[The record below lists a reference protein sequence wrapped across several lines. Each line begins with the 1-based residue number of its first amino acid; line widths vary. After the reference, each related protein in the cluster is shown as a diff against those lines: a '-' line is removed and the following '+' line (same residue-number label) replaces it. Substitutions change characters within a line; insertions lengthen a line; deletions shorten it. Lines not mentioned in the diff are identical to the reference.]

1 MFVSFFHFSTYVLQ
15 RRSALPSLTRC
26 CASASVLLRL
36 IPFPTMT
43 RLLLV
48 CLATVLAEARVFRA
62 AFFYSGE
69 ISDLGWSYTHNEG
82 RIRAQDVIT
91 QYLKS
96 RGDTVKA
103 DIYEALS
110 PAEAKTRM
118 LALSEQGI
126 DLIVACS
133 FIYHEEAFALAK
145 LHPSVDVV
153 HISGFY
159 SGPDNFVTAHGRVYH
174 SRYVSGVVAGG
185 TSTAKRV
192 GYITSLKI
200 AEVYRSAN
208 AFYLGMQKGA
218 GAIMNSTY
226 VEHKVDMVVIWI
238 DTFNDPVKERE
249 AARRLHA
256 MGCDVIAYHTDTQ
269 EGALYAK
276 ANGIHSIADNTDGRK
291 IIGETVLTSSN
302 FNWGPIYTE
311 LMNRSYSGTFK
322 SGSHNLWYGYPAGV
336 SINYDPSFE
345 VGQGTVDLFHST
357 VAEMKGGFDPFC
369 YPVWNRGALV
379 PRDGPGG
386 CTSDFYLAVKMQFL
400 VDGMYDIGSLTL
412 HGAQCGNGTRY
423 TLKISHSPPQYIID
437 CQNCT
442 AGTYSLVTNLVEGSE
457 ECLPCPP
464 GTHSEDSASSCD
476 PCPEGTY
483 ADASTTSCTPC
494 PDGTS
499 NSGLGNTNCPFSSET
514 GTDLTVVFVIVAI
527 VGVLLLIGGP
537 LIGIRVVRDQMRI
550 SKLFSEKAV
559 AMRCAKSIALMKL
572 EELEDIRTIE
582 NPSDIIQ
589 SFVQIVDNLIEYRRY
604 LPRTILEKYGAD
616 DAEADDKDETG
627 GSTDNTSAT
636 NMSQR
641 TAVSSDRQIQ
651 RHHALAPRILKKNMS
666 FLMANLVGFHRRVL
680 TGSDPEIQ
688 ERHKKYVQLVQE
700 TAQCRGGVPETF
712 TGDRMVVTFNG
723 VRHTGAYREGATA
736 IGLEVLRQVKETLQ
750 LSASASVV
758 AGSVLTGHFG
768 SDTMKRFSTL
778 GQSVS
783 WGIALERISKMY
795 DGALITD
802 ASISDACNGLFRF
815 KHTLFVVS
823 PKAPRPNAPN
833 LVSIVS
839 SQMQLAENEWMY
851 QLEEATQNPETR
863 ENEIFVAIQ
872 KGKWEEAEAL
882 EKRIPDDYVQNAE
895 LATMVSE
902 QKLKLTDM
910 SLW

>member
-1 MFVSFFHFSTYVLQ
+1 
-15 RRSALPSLTRC
+15 
-26 CASASVLLRL
+26 
-36 IPFPTMT
+36 MT

-48 CLATVLAEARVFRA
+48 CLAMVLAEARVFRA
-62 AFFYSGE
+62 AFFYNGD

-91 QYLKS
+91 RYLES
-96 RGDTVKA
+96 RGDTVKGE
-103 DIYEALS
+103 IYEALS

-145 LHPSVDVV
+145 LHPHVDFV
-153 HISGFY
+153 HISGYY
-159 SGPDNFVTAHGRVYH
+159 SGPDNFITAFGRVYH

-185 TSTAKRV
+185 TSTTKRV
-192 GYITSLKI
+192 GYIASLKI

-208 AFYLGMQKGA
+208 AFYLGVQKGA

-226 VEHKVDMVVIWI
+226 IEHKVDVVVIWI
-238 DTFNDPVKERE
+238 DTFYDPVKERE

-276 ANGIHSIADNTDGRK
+276 ANGIHSVASNTDGRK
-291 IIGETVLTSSN
+291 IIGETVLTSSS

-322 SGSHNLWYGYPAGV
+322 TGSHNLWYGYPAGV
-336 SINYDPSFE
+336 SVNHDPSFE
-345 VGQGTVDLFHST
+345 VGPTTRKLFDST

-442 AGTYSLVTNLVEGSE
+442 AGTYSLVSNLAEGSE

-464 GTHSEDSASSCD
+464 GTHSEDSASWCD

-514 GTDLTVVFVIVAI
+514 DTDLTAVFVIVAI

-559 AMRCAKSIALMKL
+559 AMRCAESIAFMRL

-616 DAEADDKDETG
+616 DAEEDDKDNDTAW
-627 GSTDNTSAT
+627 DNTSVT
-636 NMSQR
+636 SGSQR
-641 TAVSSDRQIQ
+641 TGETSDGRPPH
-651 RHHALAPRILKKNMS
+651 RNLALAPRIAKKNMA
-666 FLMANLVGFHRRVL
+666 FLMANIVNFHRVVFVGREADIL
-680 TGSDPEIQ
+680 D
-688 ERHKKYVQLVQE
+688 RHKKYVQLCSDV
-700 TAQCRGGVPETF
+700 AQAKAGVPETF
-712 TGDRMVVTFNG
+712 SGDRIVITFNG
-723 VRHTGAYREGATA
+723 ARPNNNYRESAARCGINLHRLAKMDLDLQMSGGIASGAVMA
-736 IGLEVLRQVKETLQ
+736 GLL
-750 LSASASVV
+750 
-758 AGSVLTGHFG
+758 G
-768 SDTMKRFSTL
+768 SDSMQRYSTV
-778 GQSVS
+778 GPVVS
-783 WGIALERISKMY
+783 WVHALERFAKWKKA
-795 DGALITD
+795 GLVTD
-802 ASISDACNGLFRF
+802 NSIFEQCSSAFDCYHFA
-815 KHTLFVVS
+815 FVVS
-823 PKAPRPNAPN
+823 DKSPQRSSTPVLITRLAKERDVE
-833 LVSIVS
+833 VS
-839 SQMQLAENEWMY
+839 EWMY
-851 QLEEATQNPETR
+851 EQEEMKTSKLNDV
-863 ENEIFVAIQ
+863 FVCVQHGNWDQASHLLTIVERTE
-872 KGKWEEAEAL
+872 KNRALWEQIEA
-882 EKRIPDDYVQNAE
+882 
-895 LATMVSE
+895 MVTAKEVKADNISI
-902 QKLKLTDM
+902 L
-910 SLW
+910 